1 MEKFIAGY
9 VLLSIILLVIV
20 NLAIRNRGR
29 KKATD
34 VAEAQFAARPQQMA
48 ETQVEPVEKAE
59 NDVPAVTVEKAET
72 SGPEKNGP
80 DHLLNDAAPAAQASM
95 PASTASR
102 AELEEGHGRGKIIFA
117 MMLGAFV
124 AILNQ
129 TLLNV
134 AIPHI
139 MNDLNVT
146 ANTVQWLSTG
156 YMLVNGILVPVT
168 AFMISKWGTRK
179 MLITAI
185 SLFTIGSVLC
195 AISTNFSILM
205 LGRIV
210 QAAGAGIIMPL
221 MMTVF
226 LTIFP
231 PEKRGTAMGMMGVAM
246 IFAPAIGPTLSGWL
260 IGHYDWHILFWIVIP
275 FGAIDILV
283 SLIWMKDVMKTTN
296 PKIDIPGIIFSTL
309 GFGFLLYGFSEA
321 GNDSWDSK
329 KVVISLII
337 AAISLILFV
346 WRELTTDKPMLDLRV
361 FKYDIFALTTVVSM
375 VVNMAMFAGMIL
387 LPIYLQNIRG
397 FTALDS
403 GLLMLPGAIVMG
415 IMSPISGWLFDKM
428 GARPLAVV
436 GLIITVWTTYEFTK
450 LSMTTTYTHML
461 MLYVLRSFGMSF
473 IMMTIMT
480 EGMNQLPI
488 HLTSHGTA
496 AANTARTVAGS
507 LGTAFL
513 VTVMST
519 RSDFHTANYVNAFSS
534 INPYVSAKISA
545 IGQGFA
551 HAAGLPAQYGQVL
564 GTYALY
570 KKAVVNA
577 TISGINDAFFVA
589 TGIAVFALILSLF
602 IKRAMPDPTIKK

>member
-1 MEKFIAGY
+1 MGKFIAGY
-9 VLLSIILLVIV
+9 VLLSIIVLLIL
-20 NLAIRNRGR
+20 NLILRNRGR
-29 KKATD
+29 KKKMESPLLDKRAPEMETMP
-34 VAEAQFAARPQQMA
+34 APPEKA
-48 ETQVEPVEKAE
+48 ETQVPAKTDEGLAAE
-59 NDVPAVTVEKAET
+59 
-72 SGPEKNGP
+72 PEKMETRRARTDDEKRPAEAPGR
-80 DHLLNDAAPAAQASM
+80 AAVP
-95 PASTASR
+95 P
-102 AELEEGHGRGKIIFA
+102 EVEEEHGRGKIVFA

-179 MLITAI
+179 MLITAV
-185 SLFTIGSVLC
+185 SLFTAGSVLC

-210 QAAGAGIIMPL
+210 QASGAGIIMPL

-231 PEKRGTAMGMMGVAM
+231 PEKRGSAMGMMGVAM

-260 IGHYDWHILFWIVIP
+260 VGHYDWHILFWIVIP
-275 FGAIDILV
+275 FGVIDIFVTLA
-283 SLIWMKDVMKTTN
+283 WMKDVMKTTN

-321 GNDSWDSK
+321 GNDGWSSK
-329 KVVISLII
+329 QVVISLII
-337 AAISLILFV
+337 AVISLVLFV
-346 WRELTTDKPMLDLRV
+346 WRELTTEKPMLDLRV
-361 FKYDIFALTTVVSM
+361 FKYDIFALTTIVSM

-428 GARPLAVV
+428 GARPLAVF

-450 LSMTTTYTHML
+450 LSMTTSYGHL
-461 MLYVLRSFGMSF
+461 LFLYVLRSFGMSF

-488 HLTSHGTA
+488 HMTSHGTA

-519 RSDFHTANYVNAFSS
+519 RADFHTANYVNAYANL
-534 INPYVSAKISA
+534 NPYVSAKIAA
-545 IGQGFA
+545 IGQGLA
-551 HAAGLPAQYGQVL
+551 HASGLPSQYGQVL
-564 GTYALY
+564 GSSIVYQ
-570 KKAVVNA
+570 KSVVNA

-589 TGIAVFALILSLF
+589 TGIAAFALILSFF
-602 IKRAMPDPTIKK
+602 IKRAMPEPTIKK

>member
-1 MEKFIAGY
+1 MGKFIAGY
-9 VLLSIILLVIV
+9 VLLSVIV
-20 NLAIRNRGR
+20 LLILNLILRNRGR
-29 KKATD
+29 KKKMESPLLDKRAPEMETMP
-34 VAEAQFAARPQQMA
+34 APPEKA
-48 ETQVEPVEKAE
+48 ETQVPAKTDEGLAAE
-59 NDVPAVTVEKAET
+59 
-72 SGPEKNGP
+72 PEKMETRRAGTDDEKRP
-80 DHLLNDAAPAAQASM
+80 AEAPG
-95 PASTASR
+95 R
-102 AELEEGHGRGKIIFA
+102 AVPPEVEEEHGRGKIVFA

-179 MLITAI
+179 MLITAV
-185 SLFTIGSVLC
+185 SLFTAGSVLC

-210 QAAGAGIIMPL
+210 QASGAGIIMPL

-231 PEKRGTAMGMMGVAM
+231 PEKRGSAMGMMGVAM

-260 IGHYDWHILFWIVIP
+260 VGHYDWHILFWIVIP
-275 FGAIDILV
+275 FGVIDIFVTLA
-283 SLIWMKDVMKTTN
+283 WMKDVMKTTN

-321 GNDSWDSK
+321 GNDGWSSK
-329 KVVISLII
+329 QVVISLII
-337 AAISLILFV
+337 AVISLVLFV
-346 WRELTTDKPMLDLRV
+346 WRELTTEKPMLDLRV
-361 FKYDIFALTTVVSM
+361 FKYDIFALTTIVSM

-415 IMSPISGWLFDKM
+415 IMSPISGWLFDKL
-428 GARPLAVV
+428 GARPLAVF

-450 LSMTTTYTHML
+450 LSMTTSYGHL
-461 MLYVLRSFGMSF
+461 LFLYVLRSFGMSF

-488 HLTSHGTA
+488 HMTSHGTA

-519 RSDFHTANYVNAFSS
+519 RADFHTANYVNAYAN
-534 INPYVSAKISA
+534 INPYVSAKIAA
-545 IGQGFA
+545 IGQGLA
-551 HAAGLPAQYGQVL
+551 HASGLPSQYGQVL
-564 GTYALY
+564 GSSIVYQ
-570 KKAVVNA
+570 KSVVNA

-589 TGIAVFALILSLF
+589 TGIAAFALILSFF
-602 IKRAMPDPTIKK
+602 IKRAMPQPNIKK

>member
-1 MEKFIAGY
+1 MESP
-9 VLLSIILLVIV
+9 LLDKR
-20 NLAIRNRGR
+20 APDMETMPAPPE
-29 KKATD
+29 K
-34 VAEAQFAARPQQMA
+34 A
-48 ETQVEPVEKAE
+48 ETQVPAKTDEGLAAE
-59 NDVPAVTVEKAET
+59 
-72 SGPEKNGP
+72 PEKMETRRARTDDEKRPAEAPGR
-80 DHLLNDAAPAAQASM
+80 AAVP
-95 PASTASR
+95 PGV
-102 AELEEGHGRGKIIFA
+102 EEEHGRGKIVFA

-179 MLITAI
+179 MLITAV
-185 SLFTIGSVLC
+185 SLFTAGSVLC

-210 QAAGAGIIMPL
+210 QASGAGIIMPL

-231 PEKRGTAMGMMGVAM
+231 PEKRGSAMGMMGVAM

-260 IGHYDWHILFWIVIP
+260 VGHYDWHILFWIVIP
-275 FGAIDILV
+275 FGVIDIFVTLA
-283 SLIWMKDVMKTTN
+283 WMKDVMKTTN

-321 GNDSWDSK
+321 GNDGWSSK
-329 KVVISLII
+329 QVVISLII
-337 AAISLILFV
+337 AVISLVLFV
-346 WRELTTDKPMLDLRV
+346 WRELTTEKPMLDLRV
-361 FKYDIFALTTVVSM
+361 FKYDIFALTTIVSM

-415 IMSPISGWLFDKM
+415 IMSPISGWLFDKL
-428 GARPLAVV
+428 GARPLAVF

-450 LSMTTTYTHML
+450 LSMTTSYGHL
-461 MLYVLRSFGMSF
+461 LFLYVLRSFGMSF

-488 HLTSHGTA
+488 HMTSHGTA

-519 RSDFHTANYVNAFSS
+519 RADFHTANYVNAYAN
-534 INPYVSAKISA
+534 INPYVSAKIAA
-545 IGQGFA
+545 IGQGLA
-551 HAAGLPAQYGQVL
+551 HASGLPSQYGQVL
-564 GTYALY
+564 GSSIVYQ
-570 KKAVVNA
+570 KSVVNA

-589 TGIAVFALILSLF
+589 TGIAAFALILSFF
-602 IKRAMPDPTIKK
+602 IKRAMPQPNIKK

>member
-1 MEKFIAGY
+1 MGKFIAGY
-9 VLLSIILLVIV
+9 VLLSIIVLLIL
-20 NLAIRNRGR
+20 NLILRNRGR
-29 KKATD
+29 KKKMESPLLDKRAPEMETMP
-34 VAEAQFAARPQQMA
+34 APPEKA
-48 ETQVEPVEKAE
+48 ETQVPAKTDEGLAAE
-59 NDVPAVTVEKAET
+59 
-72 SGPEKNGP
+72 PEKMETRRARTDDEKRPAEAPGR
-80 DHLLNDAAPAAQASM
+80 AAVP
-95 PASTASR
+95 P
-102 AELEEGHGRGKIIFA
+102 EVEEEHGRGKIVFA

-179 MLITAI
+179 MLITAV
-185 SLFTIGSVLC
+185 SLFTAGSVLC

-210 QAAGAGIIMPL
+210 QASGAGIIMPL

-231 PEKRGTAMGMMGVAM
+231 PEKRGSAMGMMGVAM

-260 IGHYDWHILFWIVIP
+260 VGHYDWHILFWIVIP
-275 FGAIDILV
+275 FGVIDIFVTLA
-283 SLIWMKDVMKTTN
+283 WMKDVMKTTN

-321 GNDSWDSK
+321 GNDGWSSK
-329 KVVISLII
+329 QVVISLII
-337 AAISLILFV
+337 AVISLVLFV
-346 WRELTTDKPMLDLRV
+346 WRELTTEKPMLDLRV
-361 FKYDIFALTTVVSM
+361 FKYDIFALTTIVSM

-415 IMSPISGWLFDKM
+415 IMSPISGWLFDKL
-428 GARPLAVV
+428 GARPLAVF

-450 LSMTTTYTHML
+450 LSMTTSYGHL
-461 MLYVLRSFGMSF
+461 LFLYVLRSFGMSF

-488 HLTSHGTA
+488 HMTSHGTA

-519 RSDFHTANYVNAFSS
+519 RADFHTANYVNAFAN
-534 INPYVSAKISA
+534 INPYVSAKIAA
-545 IGQGFA
+545 IGQGLA
-551 HAAGLPAQYGQVL
+551 HASGLPSQYGQVL
-564 GTYALY
+564 GSSIVYQ
-570 KKAVVNA
+570 KSVVNA

-589 TGIAVFALILSLF
+589 TGIAAFALILSFF
-602 IKRAMPDPTIKK
+602 IKRAMPQPNIKK

>member
-1 MEKFIAGY
+1 MGKFIAGY
-9 VLLSIILLVIV
+9 VLLSVIVLLVL
-20 NLAIRNRGR
+20 NLILRNRGR
-29 KKATD
+29 KKKMESPLLDKRVPEMETMPAPP
-34 VAEAQFAARPQQMA
+34 EKA
-48 ETQVEPVEKAE
+48 ETQVSAKTDEGLA
-59 NDVPAVTVEKAET
+59 AR
-72 SGPEKNGP
+72 PEKMETRRAGTDGEKRP
-80 DHLLNDAAPAAQASM
+80 AEAP
-95 PASTASR
+95 SR
-102 AELEEGHGRGKIIFA
+102 AVPREVEEGHGRGKIVAA

-179 MLITAI
+179 MLITAV
-185 SLFTIGSVLC
+185 SLFTAGSVLC

-210 QAAGAGIIMPL
+210 QASGAGIIMPL
-221 MMTVF
+221 MMTVL

-231 PEKRGTAMGMMGVAM
+231 PEKRGSAMGMMGVAM

-260 IGHYDWHILFWIVIP
+260 VGHYDWHILFWIVIP
-275 FGAIDILV
+275 FGVIDIFVTLA
-283 SLIWMKDVMKTTN
+283 WMKDVMKTTN
-296 PKIDIPGIIFSTL
+296 PKIDVPGIIFSTL

-321 GNDSWDSK
+321 GNDGWSSK
-329 KVVISLII
+329 QVVISLII
-337 AAISLILFV
+337 AVISLVLFV
-346 WRELTTDKPMLDLRV
+346 WRELTTEKPMLDLRV
-361 FKYDIFALTTVVSM
+361 FKYDIFALTTIVSM

-403 GLLMLPGAIVMG
+403 GLLMLPGAIIMG

-428 GARPLAVV
+428 GARPLAVF

-450 LSMTTTYTHML
+450 LSMTTSYGHL
-461 MLYVLRSFGMSF
+461 LFLYVLRSFGMSF

-488 HLTSHGTA
+488 HMTSHGTA

-519 RSDFHTANYVNAFSS
+519 RADFHTANYVNAYANL
-534 INPYVSAKISA
+534 NPYVSEKITA
-545 IGQGFA
+545 IGQGLA
-551 HAAGLPAQYGQVL
+551 HASGLPSQYGQVL
-564 GTYALY
+564 GSYIVY
-570 KKAVVNA
+570 QKSVVNA

-589 TGIAVFALILSLF
+589 TGIAAFALILSFF
-602 IKRAMPDPTIKK
+602 IKRAMPQPNIKK

>member
-1 MEKFIAGY
+1 MGKFIAGY
-9 VLLSIILLVIV
+9 VLLSVIV
-20 NLAIRNRGR
+20 LLILNLILRNRGR
-29 KKATD
+29 KKKMESPLLDKRAPEMETMP
-34 VAEAQFAARPQQMA
+34 APPEKA
-48 ETQVEPVEKAE
+48 ETQVPAKTDEGLAAE
-59 NDVPAVTVEKAET
+59 
-72 SGPEKNGP
+72 PEKMETRRARTDDEKRPAEAPGR
-80 DHLLNDAAPAAQASM
+80 AAVP
-95 PASTASR
+95 P
-102 AELEEGHGRGKIIFA
+102 EVEEEHGRGKIVFA
-117 MMLGAFV
+117 MMLGGFV

-179 MLITAI
+179 MLITAV
-185 SLFTIGSVLC
+185 SLFTAGSVLC

-210 QAAGAGIIMPL
+210 QASGAGIIMPL

-231 PEKRGTAMGMMGVAM
+231 PEKRGSAMGMMGVAM

-260 IGHYDWHILFWIVIP
+260 VGHYDWHILFWIVIP
-275 FGAIDILV
+275 FGVIDIFVTLA
-283 SLIWMKDVMKTTN
+283 WMKDVMKTTN

-321 GNDSWDSK
+321 GNDGWSSK
-329 KVVISLII
+329 QVVISLII
-337 AAISLILFV
+337 AVISLVLFV
-346 WRELTTDKPMLDLRV
+346 WRELTTEKPMLDLRV
-361 FKYDIFALTTVVSM
+361 FKYDIFALTTIVSM

-415 IMSPISGWLFDKM
+415 VMSPISGWLFDKL
-428 GARPLAVV
+428 GARPLAVF

-450 LSMTTTYTHML
+450 LSMTTSYGHL
-461 MLYVLRSFGMSF
+461 LFLYVLRSFGMSF

-488 HLTSHGTA
+488 HMTSHGTA
-496 AANTARTVAGS
+496 AANIARTVAGS

-519 RSDFHTANYVNAFSS
+519 RADFHTANYVNAFAN
-534 INPYVSAKISA
+534 INPYVSAKIAA
-545 IGQGFA
+545 IGQGLA
-551 HAAGLPAQYGQVL
+551 HASGLPSQYGQVL
-564 GTYALY
+564 GSSIVYQ
-570 KKAVVNA
+570 KSVVNA

-589 TGIAVFALILSLF
+589 TGIAAFALILSFF
-602 IKRAMPDPTIKK
+602 IKRAMPQPNIKK

>member
-1 MEKFIAGY
+1 MESP
-9 VLLSIILLVIV
+9 LLDKR
-20 NLAIRNRGR
+20 APEMETMPAPPE
-29 KKATD
+29 K
-34 VAEAQFAARPQQMA
+34 A
-48 ETQVEPVEKAE
+48 ETQVPAKTDEGLAAE
-59 NDVPAVTVEKAET
+59 
-72 SGPEKNGP
+72 PEKMETRRARTDDEKRPAEAPGR
-80 DHLLNDAAPAAQASM
+80 AAVP
-95 PASTASR
+95 P
-102 AELEEGHGRGKIIFA
+102 EVEEEHGRGKIVFA
-117 MMLGAFV
+117 MMLGGFV

-179 MLITAI
+179 MLITAV
-185 SLFTIGSVLC
+185 SLFTAGSVLC

-210 QAAGAGIIMPL
+210 QASGAGIIMPL

-231 PEKRGTAMGMMGVAM
+231 PEKRGSAMGMMGVAM

-260 IGHYDWHILFWIVIP
+260 VGHYDWHILFWIVIP
-275 FGAIDILV
+275 FGVIDIFVTLA
-283 SLIWMKDVMKTTN
+283 WMKDVMKTTN

-321 GNDSWDSK
+321 GNDGWSSK
-329 KVVISLII
+329 QVVISLII
-337 AAISLILFV
+337 AVISLVLFV
-346 WRELTTDKPMLDLRV
+346 WRELTTEKPMLDLRV
-361 FKYDIFALTTVVSM
+361 FKYDIFALTTIVSM

-415 IMSPISGWLFDKM
+415 VMSPISGWLFDKL
-428 GARPLAVV
+428 GARPLAVF

-450 LSMTTTYTHML
+450 LSMTTSYGHL
-461 MLYVLRSFGMSF
+461 LFLYVLRSFGMSF

-488 HLTSHGTA
+488 HMTSHGTA
-496 AANTARTVAGS
+496 AANIARTVAGS

-519 RSDFHTANYVNAFSS
+519 RADFHTANYVNAFAN
-534 INPYVSAKISA
+534 INPYVSAKIAA
-545 IGQGFA
+545 IGQGLA
-551 HAAGLPAQYGQVL
+551 HASGLPSQYGQVL
-564 GTYALY
+564 GSSIVYQ
-570 KKAVVNA
+570 KSVVNA

-589 TGIAVFALILSLF
+589 TGIAAFALILSFF
-602 IKRAMPDPTIKK
+602 IKRAMPQPNIKK

>member
-1 MEKFIAGY
+1 MGKFIAGY
-9 VLLSIILLVIV
+9 VLLSVIV
-20 NLAIRNRGR
+20 LLILNLILRNRGR
-29 KKATD
+29 KKKMESPLLDKRAPEMETMP
-34 VAEAQFAARPQQMA
+34 APPEKA
-48 ETQVEPVEKAE
+48 ETQVPAKTDEGLAAE
-59 NDVPAVTVEKAET
+59 
-72 SGPEKNGP
+72 PEKMETRRARTDDEKRPAEAPGR
-80 DHLLNDAAPAAQASM
+80 AAVP
-95 PASTASR
+95 P
-102 AELEEGHGRGKIIFA
+102 EVEEEHGRGKIVFA

-179 MLITAI
+179 MLITAV
-185 SLFTIGSVLC
+185 SLFTAGSVLC

-210 QAAGAGIIMPL
+210 QASGAGIIMPL

-231 PEKRGTAMGMMGVAM
+231 PEKRGSAMGMMGVAM

-260 IGHYDWHILFWIVIP
+260 VGHYDWHILFWIVIP
-275 FGAIDILV
+275 FGVIDIFVTLA
-283 SLIWMKDVMKTTN
+283 WMKDVMKTTN

-321 GNDSWDSK
+321 GNDGWSSK
-329 KVVISLII
+329 QVVISLII
-337 AAISLILFV
+337 AVISLVLFV
-346 WRELTTDKPMLDLRV
+346 WRELTTEKPMLDLRV
-361 FKYDIFALTTVVSM
+361 FKYDIFALTTIVSM

-415 IMSPISGWLFDKM
+415 IMSPISGWLFDKL
-428 GARPLAVV
+428 GARPLAVF

-450 LSMTTTYTHML
+450 LSMTTSYGHL
-461 MLYVLRSFGMSF
+461 LFLYVLRSFGMSF

-488 HLTSHGTA
+488 HMTSHGTA

-519 RSDFHTANYVNAFSS
+519 RADFHTANYVNAFAN
-534 INPYVSAKISA
+534 INPYVSAKIAA
-545 IGQGFA
+545 IGQGLA
-551 HAAGLPAQYGQVL
+551 HASGLPSQYGQVL
-564 GTYALY
+564 GSSIVYQ
-570 KKAVVNA
+570 KSVVNA

-589 TGIAVFALILSLF
+589 TGIAAFALILSFF
-602 IKRAMPDPTIKK
+602 IKRAMPQPNIKK